1 MLSLTHPQLSLTST
15 WGLTLWAAVRASWVL
30 CCDVVFR
37 GIQHTLSEFVQ
48 RWVGA
53 LQQLVCVEE
62 TPLYPKSALSLTH
75 DLLCVLSMDTWWNFG
90 HELKKKKTPLYRQEG
105 SCLRSNLIAFLQGQ
119 AMFPLGMQMPLGVAV
134 QPKPFAVPKS
144 VKWQHMLQDAKNQIQ
159 DKLNN
164 GCDVAFC
171 DGSRSDTAGL
181 SHARFA
187 VWFGEYDPRN
197 EEKPIPP
204 REQIFITIGQNCVR
218 HCWRWI
224 KSSQG

>member
-1 MLSLTHPQLSLTST
+1 M
-15 WGLTLWAAVRASWVL
+15 L
-30 CCDVVFR
+30 CCHVVFR

-48 RWVGA
+48 RWVVA
-53 LQQLVCVEE
+53 LQQWVCVEE
-62 TPLYPKSALSLTH
+62 TPLYR
-75 DLLCVLSMDTWWNFG
+75 
-90 HELKKKKTPLYRQEG
+90 EEG
-105 SCLRSNLIAFLQGQ
+105 SWLRSNLIAFLQGQ

-144 VKWQHMLQDAKNQIQ
+144 VKWQHMLQDAKNLIQ

-181 SHARFA
+181 SHAGFA

-204 REQIFITIGQNCVR
+204 REKHSITIGQNCVQ

>member
-1 MLSLTHPQLSLTST
+1 MLSLTHPKLSLTST
-15 WGLTLWAAVRASWVL
+15 RGLTLWAAVGASWVL

-53 LQQLVCVEE
+53 LQQWVCVEE
-62 TPLYPKSALSLTH
+62 TPLYR
-75 DLLCVLSMDTWWNFG
+75 
-90 HELKKKKTPLYRQEG
+90 EEG
-105 SCLRSNLIAFLQGQ
+105 SYLRSNLIAFLQGQ

-171 DGSRSDTAGL
+171 DGSRSDTTGL
-181 SHARFA
+181 SHAGFA

-197 EEKPIPP
+197 EEKAIAR
-204 REQIFITIGQNCVR
+204 REKHSITIGQNCVR
-218 HCWRWI
+218 LCWRWI